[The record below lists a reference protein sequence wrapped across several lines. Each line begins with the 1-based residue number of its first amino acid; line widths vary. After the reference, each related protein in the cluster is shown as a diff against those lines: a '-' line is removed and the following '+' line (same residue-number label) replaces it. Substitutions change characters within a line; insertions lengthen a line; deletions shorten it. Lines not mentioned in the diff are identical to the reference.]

1 LEGFFFV
8 AGPSP
13 TLAFLTFM
21 SQDFRTVWASCLRV
35 IRAEV
40 GEQSFRT
47 WFEPIAPVELHG
59 KVLTIQVPSV
69 YFYEFLEEHYVEELK
84 RAIYQELGPEGRL
97 EYSVVVDQGNAQAP
111 PKAMHLPPTRKA
123 APNNAA
129 PPERPQYGTAPGG
142 VQPPSRPT
150 PAARHLVPGGNT
162 ATAAQV
168 AASTLRNPFD
178 AVKTMDRNIVPSQL
192 NTTYTFDNYV
202 EGDCNRLARSAG
214 LAVANKPGTTA
225 FNPLMVY
232 GGVGL
237 GKTHLVQAIGNHIKA
252 TNMEK
257 FVLYV
262 SAEKFTNQFI
272 ESLQRNAVQDFANFY
287 LLVDVLILDDVQFL
301 ANKGKTQEMFFH
313 IFNHLHQGGRQI
325 VMTSD
330 RPPRELQ
337 GLEDRLLSRFKW
349 GLTADV
355 QSPDFE
361 TRIAIIQNKAQQDG
375 MEIAPQVVEY
385 LAHSVPTNVREL
397 EGVLTTLLAQSVL
410 TRRDIDLEMAKGA
423 LRHIIEEVEAE
434 VNVDFIQKTVADY
447 FAVPVALLKEKTR
460 KKEIVTARQV
470 AMYFTKEHT
479 NHSLKTIGYHF
490 GGRDH
495 ATVIHSVQTVSDMI
509 DSDKKFKEQIAELR
523 KKFVQK

>member
-1 LEGFFFV
+1 
-8 AGPSP
+8 
-13 TLAFLTFM
+13 M
-21 SQDFRTVWASCLRV
+21 SQDFRTVWANCLRA

-47 WFEPIAPVELHG
+47 WFEPIAPVELQG
-59 KVLTIQVPSV
+59 RVLTIQVPSV

-111 PKAMHLPPTRKA
+111 PRAMHLPPARKA
-123 APNNAA
+123 APSAPLAA
-129 PPERPQYGTAPGG
+129 ESRPSPGYGAAPGG
-142 VQPPSRPT
+142 SVATRPT
-150 PAARHLVPGGNT
+150 APAARHLVPGAGA
-162 ATAAQV
+162 ATAAAKAG
-168 AASTLRNPFD
+168 AAPLRNPFD
-178 AVKTMDRNIVPSQL
+178 AAKTMDRNIVPSQL

-252 TNMEK
+252 TNAEK

-330 RPPRELQ
+330 RPPRELS

-361 TRIAIIQNKAQQDG
+361 TRVAIIQNKAQQDG

-410 TRRDIDLEMAKGA
+410 TRRDIDLDMAKGA

-447 FAVPVALLKEKTR
+447 FSIPVSLLKEKTR

-509 DSDKKFKEQIAELR
+509 DSDKKFKEQILELR